1 MRNPPVYWHEGLF
14 LRPQHFQAAE
24 RHWREQF
31 SASQQWDHPFHY
43 GLKGVEISS
52 EALTNQQFQLNALS
66 ARMRDGTLVSLQSG
80 EELGRVDLKSAFS
93 QIGRPSAQESETGE
107 SEDVLRILLA
117 IPKLLPGRE
126 NMGHVASATSVRF
139 LSDERAVADENDG
152 GNEQEIRFRRLNVR
166 LMCSHQDTS
175 GYEVLPIA
183 QVKRASAAEAR
194 PRLDD
199 SYIPPVL
206 SIEAWPGLGR
216 DTVRAVYDV
225 IGQKIEVLAQ
235 QISNRG
241 IGLETHEPGD
251 ADRIIMLTQ
260 LSAAYGVLGVLAFSQ
275 AGVHPL
281 TAYTELCRLVGQ
293 LSIFAPNHLVQEVPP
308 YDHDDLAR
316 IFRVM
321 RLRLEELLNS
331 VRDYEYEQRYF
342 VGVGLGMQVTLEP
355 KWFNADWN
363 WYVGV
368 KKGDLTRDEIHSL
381 LSAGHLDWKLGSSRE
396 VEILFQQRAE
406 GLQLVP
412 VERVPRALP
421 SSSDWVFYQL
431 SRSGAAWRDVQET
444 QTLAMRLRDSLI
456 DNREQ
461 LQGERTIVV
470 PAGGEKAAI
479 QFALFAF
486 PTRS

>member
-24 RHWREQF
+24 RYWGDLI
-31 SASQQWDHPFHY
+31 STSQQWDHPFHY
-43 GLKGVEISS
+43 GLKEVEFST
-52 EALTNQQFQLNALS
+52 EALANHTFQVNSLK
-66 ARMRDGTLVSLQSG
+66 ARMRDGTIVSLASG
-80 EELGRVDLKSAFS
+80 EELGRVDLKAAFS
-93 QIGRPSAQESETGE
+93 QRQHSSTAEAEGSE
-107 SEDVLRILLA
+107 SEDVLRIFLA
-117 IPKLLPGRE
+117 VPKLLPGRE
-126 NMGHVASATSVRF
+126 NVSSEPGGAAVRF
-139 LSDERAVADENDG
+139 LGVEQSIPDENDG
-152 GNEQEIRFRRLNVR
+152 GNEQEIRFRRLNIK
-166 LMCSHQDTS
+166 LLLSHQDAS

-199 SYIPPVL
+199 NYFPPVL

-251 ADRIIMLTQ
+251 ADRILMLTQ
-260 LSAAYGVLGVLAFSQ
+260 LSAAYAVLGVLAFSQ
-275 AGVHPL
+275 SGVHPL

-316 IFRVM
+316 IFRVL

-355 KWFNADWN
+355 KWFNAN
-363 WYVGV
+363 WSWYIGV
-368 KKGDLTRDEIHSL
+368 KKGDLTKDEIHSL

-406 GLQLVP
+406 GLQLLP
-412 VERVPRALP
+412 VERVPRVLP
-421 SSSDWVFYQL
+421 ASPDWVFYQL
-431 SRSGAAWRDVQET
+431 SRTGAAWRDVQET

-470 PAGGEKAAI
+470 PAGGAKAAI

-486 PTRS
+486 PSRS